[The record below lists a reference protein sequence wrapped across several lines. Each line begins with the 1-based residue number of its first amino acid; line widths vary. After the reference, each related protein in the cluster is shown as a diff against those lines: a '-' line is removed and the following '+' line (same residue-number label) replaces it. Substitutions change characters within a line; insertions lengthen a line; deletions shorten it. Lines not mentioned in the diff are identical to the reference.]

1 MRFRPR
7 YLGVACVALAFPPGA
22 ILACSFPDV
31 TFATRSP
38 DGSDD
43 GAPFDASSP
52 RSEAP
57 QPTGDDSGGDA
68 FDASNTSD
76 ASHDTGLVDGPDGG
90 PQGDGPS
97 DGPGNEPNC
106 DCGVLGMYPTNAVCG
121 LLGTGLAC
129 LSPGGFVGNPACG
142 QAADY
147 ATCDFG
153 LGCSTVHSIKVQQCM
168 PSH

>member
-1 MRFRPR
+1 MRFPR
-7 YLGVACVALAFPPGA
+7 RYFGVACVALACLLGP

-31 TFATRSP
+31 TFAPRSP
-38 DGSDD
+38 DGSADD
-43 GAPFDASSP
+43 TPAFDASIP
-52 RSEAP
+52 QSEAA
-57 QPTGDDSGGDA
+57 QPTGDDSGDDADAGDA
-68 FDASNTSD
+68 SD
-76 ASHDTGLVDGPDGG
+76 ASADTRLADAVDSGS
-90 PQGDGPS
+90 QGDGPS
-97 DGPGNEPNC
+97 DGPSNEPNC

-129 LSPGGFVGNPACG
+129 LSPGGFGGNPACG

-147 ATCDFG
+147 VTCDFG